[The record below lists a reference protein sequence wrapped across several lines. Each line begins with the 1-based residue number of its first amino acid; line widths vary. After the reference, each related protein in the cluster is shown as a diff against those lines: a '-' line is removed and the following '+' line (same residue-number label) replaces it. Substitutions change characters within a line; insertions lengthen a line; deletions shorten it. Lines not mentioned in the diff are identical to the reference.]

1 MVQTCE
7 CSDTWSIDLSMLVFG
22 PFVLAQLYD
31 IIQDAL
37 KKQDIVEPEDVR
49 RSTRT
54 KVSTGTIVIIAVV
67 TVEPRPLSLAAAV
80 EACCHISCL

>member
-1 MVQTCE
+1 MC
-7 CSDTWSIDLSMLVFG
+7 I
-22 PFVLAQLYD
+22 AQLCD
-31 IIQDAL
+31 ICQDAL

-54 KVSTGTIVIIAVV
+54 KVSAGAIVLIAVIVVV
-67 TVEPRPLSLAAAV
+67 TVELRPLSLAAAV

>member
-1 MVQTCE
+1 
-7 CSDTWSIDLSMLVFG
+7 MLVFG

-54 KVSTGTIVIIAVV
+54 KVSVGAIVVIAFIVVV
-67 TVEPRPLSLAAAV
+67 TVELRPLSLAAAV